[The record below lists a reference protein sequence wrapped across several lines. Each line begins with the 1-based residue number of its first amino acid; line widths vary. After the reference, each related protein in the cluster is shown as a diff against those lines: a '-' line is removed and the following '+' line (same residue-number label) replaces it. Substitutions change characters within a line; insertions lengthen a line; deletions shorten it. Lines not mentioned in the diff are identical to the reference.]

1 VPRKAVVEK
10 PARAAERE
18 ARALLEKNRS
28 YKLLEDSESGEEA
41 VGSNGSSLQKKRKRR
56 KHLRKKH
63 QEDEEDEEEEV
74 SESGKRKAG

>member
-1 VPRKAVVEK
+1 MVEK

-28 YKLLEDSESGEEA
+28 YKLLEDSESSEEA
-41 VGSNGSSLQKKRKRR
+41 VGRDGSSLQKKRKRR

-63 QEDEEDEEEEV
+63 HEEEDEEEEEI
-74 SESGKRKAG
+74 SEAGKRKTG

>member
-1 VPRKAVVEK
+1 MVEK
-10 PARAAERE
+10 PARSAERE

-41 VGSNGSSLQKKRKRR
+41 AGKDRSELQKKRKRR

-63 QEDEEDEEEEV
+63 QEEEEEEEV
-74 SESGKRKAG
+74 SEAGKRKAG